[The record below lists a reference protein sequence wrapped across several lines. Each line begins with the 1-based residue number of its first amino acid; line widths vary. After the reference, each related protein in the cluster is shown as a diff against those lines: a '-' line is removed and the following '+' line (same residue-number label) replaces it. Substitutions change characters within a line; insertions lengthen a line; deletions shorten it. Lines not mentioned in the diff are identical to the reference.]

1 MIDLILKGI
10 LTGFIL
16 SIMIGPVFFLL
27 LETSIRK
34 GIKAAISFDLG
45 VLSSDF
51 IYILI
56 AYLFYS
62 EVETLT
68 EGKNTEIVKIIGG
81 SLFILYGVITFFK
94 KLKPQ
99 PVDEDGK
106 MIVTNDN
113 DNWKSY
119 IKGFILNFANPMV
132 IFYWFSVM
140 TLASKSTDL
149 PNGKSIPILGF
160 IGIILVT
167 FFTFDVLKILGAK
180 QLRPLMTEN
189 ILKAFNQL
197 IGIVFLGFG
206 CYLLIN
212 AYVNFK

>member
-1 MIDLILKGI
+1 M
-10 LTGFIL
+10 
-16 SIMIGPVFFLL
+16 
-27 LETSIRK
+27 
-34 GIKAAISFDLG
+34 
-45 VLSSDF
+45 
-51 IYILI
+51 I

-62 EVETLT
+62 EVESLT
-68 EGKNTEIVKIIGG
+68 EGKNTEIAKIIGG
-81 SLFILYGVITFFK
+81 SLFIIYGVIIFFK

-106 MIVTNDN
+106 IIITNEN
-113 DNWKSY
+113 DNWKSF

-149 PNGKSIPILGF
+149 PNGNSMPVLAF

-206 CYLLIN
+206 FYLLIT